1 MPITMTSPSNAYHLT
16 LIFFFFLSF
25 LSFFF
30 LKKKTFSS
38 DEMLGYSDAISI
50 VSTGEDYLVPN

>member
-1 MPITMTSPSNAYHLT
+1 MPMTMTSPSNAYHLT
-16 LIFFFFLSF
+16 LNFFFLSF

-38 DEMLGYSDAISI
+38 DTRLRYSDAISI
-50 VSTGEDYLVPN
+50 VSTGEDCLVPN

>member
-16 LIFFFFLSF
+16 SIFFFPFLSF
-25 LSFFF
+25 LFFY
-30 LKKKTFSS
+30 LKKTFSS
-38 DEMLGYSDAISI
+38 DERLGYSDAISI

>member
-16 LIFFFFLSF
+16 SIFFFPF

-30 LKKKTFSS
+30 FKKKKLFRVTKGL
-38 DEMLGYSDAISI
+38 DIQMLSA
-50 VSTGEDYLVPN
+50 

>member
-16 LIFFFFLSF
+16 SIFFFLSF
-25 LSFFF
+25 LSFF
-30 LKKKTFSS
+30 LKKKKTFSS
-38 DEMLGYSDAISI
+38 DERLGYSDAISI

>member
-16 LIFFFFLSF
+16 LIFFFLSF

-30 LKKKTFSS
+30 FKKKLFRVTKGL
-38 DEMLGYSDAISI
+38 DIQMLSA
-50 VSTGEDYLVPN
+50 